1 MKNFFTRKNG
11 FITLMILSTFSL
23 AGSAAYYSVFG
34 LSSLFA
40 GARTEVIIMAGS
52 LEFAKLILASYLHN
66 YWKTIGWLK
75 WYLTSA
81 VVVLMM
87 ITSLGI
93 YGFLTSAYQTTSDK
107 FNILNKEVGVVDI
120 KRTRFKE
127 QLADYN
133 QEKRILE
140 TSISSLRGGLASNN
154 SLTER
159 GAVSQRKVLS
169 SELKTA
175 IKQRD
180 ELTLKIEA
188 MNDSLTSLDLV
199 ILDKESNNDVAAEIG
214 PLRYLDKL
222 TGWGMDKIVNWFTL
236 LIVLVFDPLAIAMVI
251 ALNKLVKQFNENFL
265 EKIEPTKTILPN
277 DEKFETASLE
287 DLESVEEK
295 ESLEELVESQIEN
308 PIEEKPDV
316 VFEPTTEEA
325 INLYNEK
332 EKSNPNP
339 PPAPTHTYKVT
350 GADRYKR

>member
-1 MKNFFTRKNG
+1 MKKFFTRKNG

-40 GARTEVIIMAGS
+40 GAKTEVMIMAGS

-75 WYLTSA
+75 WYLTTA
-81 VVVLMM
+81 VVVLML

-133 QEKRILE
+133 QEKRMLE
-140 TSISSLRGGLASNN
+140 ASISSLRGGLASNN

-159 GAVSQRKVLS
+159 GAVSQRRALS

-175 IKQRD
+175 INQRD

-199 ILDKESNNDVAAEIG
+199 ILDKESNNDVSAEIG

-222 TGWGMDKIVNWFTL
+222 TGWGMDKIVNRFTL

-251 ALNKLVKQFNENFL
+251 ALNKLVKQLKEN
-265 EKIEPTKTILPN
+265 IQKTISVK
-277 DEKFETASLE
+277 DEELEIASLE
-287 DLESVEEK
+287 DLKFIEKEEVVEEEVK
-295 ESLEELVESQIEN
+295 SKIET

-316 VFEPTTEEA
+316 VFEPTTEEG
-325 INLYNEK
+325 IDLYNEK
-332 EKSNPNP
+332 EKSNPP
-339 PPAPTHTYKVT
+339 PPPTHTYKVT
-350 GADRYKR
+350 GADRYRR

>member
-1 MKNFFTRKNG
+1 
-11 FITLMILSTFSL
+11 MILSTFSL

-40 GARTEVIIMAGS
+40 GAKTEVMIMAGS

-75 WYLTSA
+75 WYLTTA
-81 VVVLMM
+81 VVVLML

-133 QEKRILE
+133 QEKRMLE
-140 TSISSLRGGLASNN
+140 ASISSLRGGLASNN

-159 GAVSQRKVLS
+159 GAVSQRRVLS

-175 IKQRD
+175 INQRD

-199 ILDKESNNDVAAEIG
+199 ILDKESNNDVSAEIG

-251 ALNKLVKQFNENFL
+251 ALNKLVKQLKEN
-265 EKIEPTKTILPN
+265 IQKTISVK
-277 DEKFETASLE
+277 DEELEIASLE
-287 DLESVEEK
+287 DLKFIEKEEVVEE
-295 ESLEELVESQIEN
+295 EVESKIET

-316 VFEPTTEEA
+316 VFEPTTEEG
-325 INLYNEK
+325 IDLYNEK
-332 EKSNPNP
+332 EKSNPP
-339 PPAPTHTYKVT
+339 PTHTYKVT
-350 GADRYKR
+350 GADRYRR

>member
-1 MKNFFTRKNG
+1 MKKFFTRKNG

-127 QLADYN
+127 QLTDYN

-159 GAVSQRKVLS
+159 GAFSQRKVLS

-180 ELTLKIEA
+180 ELTIKIEA

-251 ALNKLVKQFNENFL
+251 ALNKLVKELKENIQKTISENDEDLKFI
-265 EKIEPTKTILPN
+265 EKKEDAVGEIESKIET
-277 DEKFETASLE
+277 
-287 DLESVEEK
+287 
-295 ESLEELVESQIEN
+295 

-316 VFEPTTEEA
+316 IFEPTTEEGV
-325 INLYNEK
+325 NLYNEN
-332 EKSNPNP
+332 SNPKP
-339 PPAPTHTYKVT
+339 PPPLHSYKVT

>member
-1 MKNFFTRKNG
+1 MKKFFTRKNG

-75 WYLTSA
+75 WYLTTA

-120 KRTRFKE
+120 KRMRFKE

-180 ELTLKIEA
+180 ELTIKIEA

-251 ALNKLVKQFNENFL
+251 ALNKLVKELKEN
-265 EKIEPTKTILPN
+265 IQKTILEN
-277 DEKFETASLE
+277 DEDLKFIEKKE
-287 DLESVEEK
+287 DVEEDI
-295 ESLEELVESQIEN
+295 ESKIET
-308 PIEEKPDV
+308 PIEEKPEV
-316 VFEPTTEEA
+316 IFEPTTEEG

-332 EKSNPNP
+332 EKSNPKP
-339 PPAPTHTYKVT
+339 PPTPSHSYRVT

>member
-1 MKNFFTRKNG
+1 M
-11 FITLMILSTFSL
+11 
-23 AGSAAYYSVFG
+23 
-34 LSSLFA
+34 
-40 GARTEVIIMAGS
+40 
-52 LEFAKLILASYLHN
+52 
-66 YWKTIGWLK
+66 
-75 WYLTSA
+75 
-81 VVVLMM
+81 
-87 ITSLGI
+87 
-93 YGFLTSAYQTTSDK
+93 
-107 FNILNKEVGVVDI
+107 VDI
-120 KRTRFKE
+120 KRMRFKE

-180 ELTLKIEA
+180 ELTIKIEA

-251 ALNKLVKQFNENFL
+251 ALNKLVKELKEN
-265 EKIEPTKTILPN
+265 IQKTILEN
-277 DEKFETASLE
+277 DKEPKTPLLE
-287 DLESVEEK
+287 DL
-295 ESLEELVESQIEN
+295 
-308 PIEEKPDV
+308 
-316 VFEPTTEEA
+316 
-325 INLYNEK
+325 NLLK
-332 EKSNPNP
+332 
-339 PPAPTHTYKVT
+339 
-350 GADRYKR
+350 KRKRLNLKLKL

>member
-1 MKNFFTRKNG
+1 MKKFFTRKNG

-127 QLADYN
+127 QLTDYN

-180 ELTLKIEA
+180 ELTIKIEA

-251 ALNKLVKQFNENFL
+251 ALNKLVKELKENIQKTISENDEDLKFI
-265 EKIEPTKTILPN
+265 EKKEDAVGEIESKIET
-277 DEKFETASLE
+277 
-287 DLESVEEK
+287 
-295 ESLEELVESQIEN
+295 

-316 VFEPTTEEA
+316 VFEPTTEEG
-325 INLYNEK
+325 INLYNENA
-332 EKSNPNP
+332 NPNP
-339 PPAPTHTYKVT
+339 TPPLHSYKVT

>member
-1 MKNFFTRKNG
+1 MKKFFTRKNG

-127 QLADYN
+127 QLTDYN

-180 ELTLKIEA
+180 ELTIKIEA

-236 LIVLVFDPLAIAMVI
+236 LIILVFDPLAIAMVI
-251 ALNKLVKQFNENFL
+251 ALNKLVKELKEN
-265 EKIEPTKTILPN
+265 IQKTILEN
-277 DEKFETASLE
+277 DEDLKFIEKKE
-287 DLESVEEK
+287 DVEEDI
-295 ESLEELVESQIEN
+295 ESKIET
-308 PIEEKPDV
+308 PIEEKPEV
-316 VFEPTTEEA
+316 IFEPTTEEG

-332 EKSNPNP
+332 EKSNPKP
-339 PPAPTHTYKVT
+339 PPTPSHSYKVT